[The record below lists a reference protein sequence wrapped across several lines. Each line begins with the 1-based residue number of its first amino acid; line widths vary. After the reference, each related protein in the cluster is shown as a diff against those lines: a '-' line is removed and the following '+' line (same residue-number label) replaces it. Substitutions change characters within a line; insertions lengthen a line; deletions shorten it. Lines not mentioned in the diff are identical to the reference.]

1 MNTRTKCLIAF
12 FLFLALTNCHIN
24 PSASQGAPHI
34 FGRVIDAK
42 TGLPISS
49 VKVVFWDAET
59 LEQPTL
65 GNGLY
70 LTDANGEYTVP
81 ESYLRIGKTYYV
93 YAYQGDFAAKNV
105 KYVPSN
111 RKTVSL
117 DTYEPQNVSFSLF
130 PGALIEWEGTAY
142 LVQASSPED
151 RATQIIVLS
160 NTTIES
166 SSMTKYGDV
175 ADIYYIGLGSKMAI
189 VPADTPVV
197 LEAKIYYYSNDPS
210 RIIPID
216 SDIFRIYN
224 GSLPFLLPQG
234 DVTSFKIATYSLR
247 RGIEYAER
255 RYVDISSQLNT
266 ALSIG
271 FDVFD
276 ERDSV
281 ERAHEIVVG
290 NSTNLSTA
298 QTDVEFQNVWKSI
311 RYALSTF
318 DEVSG
323 GLELKRLISKTN
335 AVYLSAIMA
344 TFSAVL
350 AFFLFDENRKKFYSN
365 IVIYAAFLI
374 ALYFIYPGAHIIV
387 DENFTLFLQSVGI
400 SFTVVT
406 AIVFGI
412 PRVWKERV
420 IEGEV
425 SWRSAITVIFSMGKR
440 EIRRK
445 RTRGFFTLISII
457 ILVLAFVSL
466 TSFGSAYGMVSDK
479 LTGTAPADGVM
490 VKRMMN
496 VTSILFRP
504 LGFNDSIMVS
514 QWASISNVAER
525 FKNTAYSDPVA
536 RLVNSRTGVSWV
548 IYGVMG
554 VTPSKESMYTGLNQ
568 IVESGGSYLSD
579 NVLDEVL
586 LTISVATQ
594 LGVAPGQTL
603 TLDVLGTGISRQVMV
618 VGLINDNGYLN
629 LVDMDGKLF
638 GPIRISN
645 GEVRR
650 CNETEIVVMNAL
662 TAKNIQRLLD
672 AEYGSGAKQ
681 FVVLSDFVFQ
691 PSSGANMDQMI
702 RNLIYWLNYDVLVS
716 SNRVITYYHIGSYF
730 ELKGY
735 VELSIP
741 LIMVGLNVG
750 MVMMNAVYERRKEIR
765 TLSMLG
771 LNPTHIGLIFVAEA
785 VILGMVGGSLG
796 YITGLGFSRTM
807 VLFGA
812 ELTVKEKLEWWW
824 SAAGFALAMVASVI
838 SSIRPAALAVSTY
851 TPSMVKKVKRTEKEA
866 VVRKEEIFKVYQER
880 QLSMPVKVLTS
891 EKEFF
896 VSFFLD
902 RIHELKT
909 GFVERIEN
917 VVQVPETEDVRG
929 GLTLMINFDYVFGPP
944 GSERATKNSLIM
956 AKNPDEDYYRVRL
969 VSKPGVPGLPESAIE
984 RTVDFIHDTCLM
996 WAKDK
1001 ERYLGTA

>member
-1 MNTRTKCLIAF
+1 MKMETKCFITF
-12 FLFLALTNCHIN
+12 FIFLVLASLNAGQV
-24 PSASQGAPHI
+24 SSQGNLGI
-34 FGRVIDAK
+34 FGRVVDAK
-42 TGLPISS
+42 TGLPISGA
-49 VKVVFWDAET
+49 KVIFWDSET
-59 LEQPTL
+59 LEPPTL

-70 LTDANGEYTVP
+70 ITDANGDYFVSENF
-81 ESYLRIGKTYYV
+81 LKIGKNYYV
-93 YAYQGDFAAKNV
+93 YAFEGDFFTKNV
-105 KYVPSN
+105 RYVPSS
-111 RKTVSL
+111 RKTVNL
-117 DTYEPQNVSFSLF
+117 DTFGVRNISFSLY
-130 PGALIEWEGTAY
+130 PGALIQWEGTSY

-151 RATQIIVLS
+151 RATQITVFS
-160 NTTIES
+160 NTEIES
-166 SSMTKYGDV
+166 STMTKFGDV
-175 ADIYYIGLGSKMAI
+175 ADIYYISLDSNTAI
-189 VPADTPVV
+189 VPADVPVV
-197 LEAKIYYYSNDPS
+197 LEAKIYYYSNDPT

-224 GSLPFLLPQG
+224 GSLPFLLHQG
-234 DVTSFKIATYSLR
+234 DVTSFQIAKYSLR

-255 RYVDISSQLNT
+255 RYVDISSQLNI

-276 ERDSV
+276 EREMV
-281 ERAHEIVVG
+281 EQAHEIIIG
-290 NSTNLSTA
+290 NSTNLSIA
-298 QTDVEFQNVWKSI
+298 QTDIEFQNIWKNI

-318 DEVSG
+318 DEVAA
-323 GLELKRLISKTN
+323 GLQLKRLISETN

-365 IVIYAAFLI
+365 IVIYAAFLA

-387 DENFTLFLQSVGI
+387 NENFSLFMQSVI
-400 SFTVVT
+400 ASFAAVT

-412 PRVWKERV
+412 PRIWKERV

-440 EIRRK
+440 EIRRR
-445 RTRGFFTLISII
+445 RTRGFFTLLSII

-466 TSFGSAYGMVSDK
+466 TSFGSAYGMVSDRISR
-479 LTGTAPADGVM
+479 TAPADGVI

-496 VTSILFRP
+496 ATSLLFHP
-504 LGFNDSIMVS
+504 LGFNDSKLVS
-514 QWASISNVAER
+514 QWASISNIAER
-525 FKNTAYSDPVA
+525 FKNVAYSEPVV
-536 RLVNSRTGVSWV
+536 RLVNSRTRENWV

-554 VTPSKESMYTGLNQ
+554 ITPSTESMYTGLNQ
-568 IVESGGSYLSD
+568 IVESGSYLND
-579 NVLDEVL
+579 NSLNEVI
-586 LTISVATQ
+586 LTVSVATR
-594 LGVAPGQTL
+594 LGVTSGETL
-603 TLDVLGTGISRQVMV
+603 TLEVLGTAVSRQVSV
-618 VGLINDNGYLN
+618 VGLIGDNGYLN
-629 LVDMDGKLF
+629 LIDMDGNPF
-638 GPIRISN
+638 GPIRITE
-645 GEVRR
+645 GQVRR
-650 CNETEIVVMNAL
+650 CNETEIIIMNAL
-662 TAKNIQRLLD
+662 TAKNIQRELD

-691 PSSGANMDQMI
+691 PTSETNMDQLI
-702 RNLIYWLNYDVLVS
+702 KNLIYWLNYDVLVA
-716 SNRVITYYHIGSYF
+716 SNGVITYYHIGSYF

-735 VELSIP
+735 VELLIP

-796 YITGLGFSRTM
+796 YLTGLGFSRIM

-812 ELTVKEKLEWWW
+812 ELNVKEKLEWWW
-824 SAAGFALAMVASVI
+824 SAAGFALAMAASII

-851 TPSMVKKVKRTEKEA
+851 TPSMVKKVKRKEEEA
-866 VVRKEEIFKVYQER
+866 EVRKEEIFKVYQER
-880 QLSMPVKVLTS
+880 QLSMPIKILTS

-896 VSFFLD
+896 ISFFLD
-902 RIHELKT
+902 RLNELKS
-909 GFVERIEN
+909 GFIERIEN
-917 VVQVPETEDVRG
+917 VVQTPEKEDVKG
-929 GLTLMINFDYVFGPP
+929 VLVLTIDFNYVFGAV

-956 AKNPDEDYYRVRL
+956 AKNPNEDYYRVRL

-984 RTVDFIHDTCLM
+984 RTINFVHETCLT

-1001 ERYLGTA
+1001 ERYLGTV